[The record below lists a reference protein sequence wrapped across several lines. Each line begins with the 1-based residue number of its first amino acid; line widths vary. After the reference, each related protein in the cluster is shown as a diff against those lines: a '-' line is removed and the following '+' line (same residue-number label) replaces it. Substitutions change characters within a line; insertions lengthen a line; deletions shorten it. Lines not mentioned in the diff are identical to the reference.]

1 MSDTGEFAGEET
13 VLYSCGESDCE
24 VEVLNFSETSISL
37 SHQLLPSVLTWQ
49 HGLHGLDTI
58 CACQM
63 RPVPVHRNGVSPPL
77 CCPMQLNKGNRFPH
91 EPSHLCR
98 RMMA

>member
-13 VLYSCGESDCE
+13 VLYSCGASDCE
-24 VEVLNFSETSISL
+24 VEVLHFPEISL
-37 SHQLLPSVLTWQ
+37 SLSHLLLPSVLTWQ
-49 HGLHGLDTI
+49 HGPGAI

-63 RPVPVHRNGVSPPL
+63 RPMPVYRNGVSPPL
-77 CCPMQLNKGNRFPH
+77 CCPMQLNKGDRAPH
-91 EPSHLCR
+91 EPSHLRR

>member
-1 MSDTGEFAGEET
+1 

-49 HGLHGLDTI
+49 HGQT
-58 CACQM
+58 QF
-63 RPVPVHRNGVSPPL
+63 VPVRCDL
-77 CCPMQLNKGNRFPH
+77 CLFIATASRLRFVV
-91 EPSHLCR
+91 LCS
-98 RMMA
+98 